1 LKLAAVIR
9 IMSPPKTPTQEPA
22 MTVHSKTHLVLI
34 PSYDTGEKVFE
45 TVRNARQFWE
55 PVWVVVDGSTDG
67 TPRGLQALAG
77 ADAGLRVFVLP
88 ENRGKGGAILHGLR
102 AAVAQGYTHV
112 LTMDA
117 DGQHP
122 AERIPAFMS
131 ASMEEPDALIL
142 GKPVFDASAPRL
154 RVMGRRVSN
163 WWANLETL
171 WEGINDSLFGL
182 RVYPAMQLLQIM
194 ESQLWMRRF
203 DFDVEAAVRL
213 VWRGIRPVNLPAP
226 VRYFSAEE
234 GGVSHFNYVRDNLL
248 LSWMHL
254 RLLAGFVLRL
264 PLLLARKV
272 RFLAIA
278 K

>member
-1 LKLAAVIR
+1 MPVR
-9 IMSPPKTPTQEPA
+9 SN
-22 MTVHSKTHLVLI
+22 THLVLI

-67 TPRGLQALAG
+67 TPRGLQALA
-77 ADAGLRVFVLP
+77 ATDAGLRVFVLP
-88 ENRGKGGAILHGLR
+88 ENRGKGAAILHGLR

-122 AERIPAFMS
+122 ADRIPAFMS
-131 ASMEEPDALIL
+131 ASMKEPDALIL

-154 RVMGRRVSN
+154 RVIGRRVSN

-171 WEGINDSLFGL
+171 WQGIGDSLFGM
-182 RVYPAMQLLQIM
+182 RVYPAMQLLQVM
-194 ESQLWMRRF
+194 ESRLWMRRF

-213 VWRGIRPVNLPAP
+213 VWRGTRPVNLPAP

-254 RLLAGFVLRL
+254 RLLLGFLLRL
-264 PLLLARKV
+264 PLLLARKI
-272 RFLAIA
+272 RFRAIA
-278 K
+278 N